1 MTNVIMHGC
10 NGKMGKNIANL
21 IKEDEDVTLVAGIDA
36 FDEGKNPFPVFTA
49 LDNLT
54 V

>member
-21 IKEDEDVTLVAGIDA
+21 IKEDEVII
-36 FDEGKNPFPVFTA
+36 A
-49 LDNLT
+49 LHVVCVDR
-54 V
+54 